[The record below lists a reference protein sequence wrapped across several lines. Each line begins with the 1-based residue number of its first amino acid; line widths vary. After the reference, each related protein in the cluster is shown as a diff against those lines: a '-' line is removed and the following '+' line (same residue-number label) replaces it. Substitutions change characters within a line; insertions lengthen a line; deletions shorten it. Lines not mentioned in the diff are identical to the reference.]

1 MSREVRVAVF
11 RPDDGRLADA
21 VALAESLGATPVA
34 DPMLAIEPTG
44 DLPQDADYVVLTS
57 TTGVDIAREAGWDP
71 GGAVLCCIGKTT
83 AEAAR
88 EAGWTVDRVPEDF
101 SSAGM
106 VTELREDIGG
116 RTVEVARSAHGS
128 GTLLD
133 GLRDA
138 GADVHETV
146 LYRLVRPEG
155 SGASAE
161 LAAAGDLEAV
171 AFTSSRTIEHFLEAA
186 TERGIREAA
195 IAGLN
200 DAVVG
205 VIADGPRKTAESFG
219 IEVDVVPE
227 TADFDALLTTVVE
240 LAAPTYHE

>member
-1 MSREVRVAVF
+1 MGQEVRVAVF
-11 RPDDGRLADA
+11 RPDDGRLDDA

-44 DLPQDADYVVLTS
+44 DLPQPADYVILTS
-57 TTGVDIAREAGWDP
+57 TTGIDILRESEWEP
-71 GGAVLCCIGKTT
+71 NEAVLCCIGEKT
-83 AEAAR
+83 AAAAR
-88 EAGWTVDRVPEDF
+88 DAGWTVDRVPEEF

-106 VTELREDIGG
+106 VAELRDVVDGKS
-116 RTVEVARSAHGS
+116 VEVARSAHGS
-128 GTLLD
+128 ATLLR

-146 LYRLVRPEG
+146 LYRLVRPAG
-155 SGASAE
+155 SGVSAE
-161 LAAAGDLEAV
+161 MAAAGDLEAV

-186 TERGIREAA
+186 DERGIRDAA

-205 VIADGPRKTAESFG
+205 VIADGPRKTAEAYG

-227 TADFDALLTTVVE
+227 VADFDALLTAVVE
-240 LAAPTYHE
+240 SAAPTYHE

>member
-1 MSREVRVAVF
+1 MSQQVRVAVF

-34 DPMLAIEPTG
+34 DPMLAIEATG
-44 DLPQDADYVVLTS
+44 ESPRAADFVVLTS
-57 TTGVDIAREAGWDP
+57 STGVRLAAEAGWSP
-71 GGAVLCCIGKTT
+71 GDAVLCCIGSST

-88 EAGWTVDRVPEDF
+88 EMGWTVDRVPAEF

-106 VTELREDIGG
+106 VAELRDDASGKS
-116 RTVEVARSAHGS
+116 VEVARSAHGS
-128 GTLLD
+128 STLLD

-146 LYRLVRPEG
+146 LYRLGRPEG
-155 SGASAE
+155 SGRSAE
-161 LAAAGDLEAV
+161 MAAAGELEAA
-171 AFTSSRTIEHFLEAA
+171 AFTSSRTIEHFLDAA
-186 TERGIREAA
+186 AERGVRDEA
-195 IAGLN
+195 IVGLN

-205 VIADGPRKTAESFG
+205 VIADGPRETAEAYG
-219 IEVDVVPE
+219 IEVDVVSDV
-227 TADFDALLTTVVE
+227 ADFDALVAEVVE